1 MSDALT
7 PDALGEEAAV
17 ATTTPAV
24 PAAVESESAG
34 GVNTVPAERFNG
46 LMSTYQREKSQWE
59 NDLASMKT
67 ELESLR
73 DNKEN
78 SSVSE
83 TNDLQEQVSQLTDL
97 VGRLVQTNVKSER
110 DQVLDRYPEAKP
122 FADLILGESAEEI
135 EQVASAIAE
144 RVKLLNPVATPEVA
158 AGEEAAPTG
167 VEAPAG
173 DATPE
178 APAAPVAPEVAGSAG
193 VTGAVAVQTKK
204 QAALDAGDFSGF
216 LEAQFELQQM
226 QDPGQLA

>member
-17 ATTTPAV
+17 AETAPA
-24 PAAVESESAG
+24 PLPAVESDSAG
-34 GVNTVPAERFNG
+34 GVNSVPAERFNG

-59 NDLASMKT
+59 NDLAAMKS

-83 TNDLQEQVSQLTDL
+83 TNDLHEELSELRSL

-110 DQVLDRYPEAKP
+110 DQVLDKYPEAKP
-122 FADLILGESAEEI
+122 FADLILGETAEEI

-144 RVKLLNPVATPEVA
+144 RVKLLGDVAPVATDETVEPQTAAEVS
-158 AGEEAAPTG
+158 
-167 VEAPAG
+167 APA
-173 DATPE
+173 TT
-178 APAAPVAPEVAGSAG
+178 APPAPVAPEQGGAAAA
-193 VTGAVAVQTKK
+193 TGAVAVETKK
-204 QAALDAGDFSGF
+204 QEALANKDFNAF
-216 LEAQFELQQM
+216 IEAQFELQQM
-226 QDPGQLA
+226 QDPGELA